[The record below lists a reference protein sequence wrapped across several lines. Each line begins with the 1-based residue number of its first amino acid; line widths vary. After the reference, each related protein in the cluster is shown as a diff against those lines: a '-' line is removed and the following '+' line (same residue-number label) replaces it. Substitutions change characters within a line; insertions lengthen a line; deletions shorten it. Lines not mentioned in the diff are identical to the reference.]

1 MNEKVLIVED
11 ELSLQETLAY
21 NLKLDGYSV
30 EATGNGLE
38 SLKIAR
44 EFHPDLI
51 LLDVMLPGMNGFD
64 VCKIL
69 RREMDVPIL
78 ILTARVDEVDRV
90 VGFEIGA
97 DDYIL
102 KPFSMR
108 ELLVRIKTR
117 LRTYHQLHEKK
128 STELSDNEKSNE
140 FAFDNLTIDAIRHEA
155 RLNGQPLSLQPK
167 EYDLLFYLAK
177 NRGRA
182 LSREMI
188 LEEVWGW
195 SYIGND
201 RTVDVHVRWLRKRI
215 EADPSHP
222 SRILT
227 VPGVGYRFEG

>member
-21 NLKLDGYSV
+21 NLKLDGYIV
-30 EATGNGLE
+30 ENTGNGLD
-38 SLKIAR
+38 SLRIAR
-44 EFHPDLI
+44 EFRPDLI

-69 RREMDVPIL
+69 RREMDIPIL
-78 ILTARVDEVDRV
+78 ILTARADEVDRV

-97 DDYIL
+97 DDYIV

-108 ELLVRIKTR
+108 ELLARIKTR
-117 LRTYHQLHEKK
+117 LRLFHQLQEKQRA
-128 STELSDNEKSNE
+128 ELSKNENAGE
-140 FAFDNLTIDAIRHEA
+140 ITFGNLTIDTIRHEV
-155 RLNGQPLSLQPK
+155 RINGQPFSLKPK
-167 EYDLLFYLAK
+167 EYDLLSYLAT

-201 RTVDVHVRWLRKRI
+201 RTVDVHVRWLRKKI

-222 SRILT
+222 TRILT